1 MEINIV
7 LVMLDSIPC
16 LVGNDLS
23 EAESKEMEK
32 SLFFFLIQTI
42 FMATFARRAKRADLE
57 ILRKRALL
65 LLEYHLLVRLLPKI
79 IL

>member
-32 SLFFFLIQTI
+32 SLFFFNSNNIYGNI
-42 FMATFARRAKRADLE
+42 CSKS
-57 ILRKRALL
+57 K
-65 LLEYHLLVRLLPKI
+65 KS
-79 IL
+79 

>member
-16 LVGNDLS
+16 LVGDDLS

-32 SLFFFLIQTI
+32 SPFFNSNNIYGNI
-42 FMATFARRAKRADLE
+42 CSKS
-57 ILRKRALL
+57 K
-65 LLEYHLLVRLLPKI
+65 KS
-79 IL
+79 

>member
-16 LVGNDLS
+16 LVGDDLS

-32 SLFFFLIQTI
+32 SLFFVIQTI
-42 FMATFARRAKRADLE
+42 FIATFARRAKRDDLE
-57 ILRKRALL
+57 ILW
-65 LLEYHLLVRLLPKI
+65 
-79 IL
+79 